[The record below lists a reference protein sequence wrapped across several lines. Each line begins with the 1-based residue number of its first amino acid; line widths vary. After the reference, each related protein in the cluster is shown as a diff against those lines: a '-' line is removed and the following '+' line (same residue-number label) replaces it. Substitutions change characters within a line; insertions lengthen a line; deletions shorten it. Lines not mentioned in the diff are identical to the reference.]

1 MPQPKLK
8 PVTEEV
14 NTSERTPRGSESSA
28 SLAPVTSP
36 AHTLQQMLSEYPEP
50 YVVPWSR
57 VTRLAFLAGL
67 TSVSWT
73 AIIMGSVHFWR
84 AIP

>member
-8 PVTEEV
+8 PFIEEV
-14 NTSERTPRGSESSA
+14 NTSERAPRGSESSA
-28 SLAPVTSP
+28 AWAPVASP

-50 YVVPWSR
+50 YVAPWSR
-57 VTRLAFLAGL
+57 LTRLAFLAGL

-73 AIIMGSVHFWR
+73 AIIMGSVHCWKV
-84 AIP
+84 IS